1 MALAGLII
9 GYVGVGVVVL
19 FSAFWIAAVAS
30 LSGGYVSA

>member
-19 FSAFWIAAVAS
+19 FCAIWIAFIAS
-30 LSGGYVSA
+30 ISGGYVSA